1 MQVCYGVA
9 MRFAFVLAL
18 ALAACHSDPQPAHPA
33 PGEVPP
39 LPPASGTPVG
49 YLIDSSSDLKLRD
62 DQLQK
67 LKDIDTSL
75 GAQNADI
82 DVQLR
87 QIEKPEPEEQISP
100 QEQKQG
106 RKRDRRNMAPGQS
119 IVTNSD
125 AAKLHQM
132 HADNDK
138 AALKRAWAVLDA
150 TQQPVA
156 KKILEDRGVE
166 VPGEVKKANA
176 HDDSAGQPLP
186 GMEP

>member
-1 MQVCYGVA
+1 
-9 MRFAFVLAL
+9 MRFVFVLFL

-33 PGEVPP
+33 PGELPP

-49 YLIDSSSDLKLRD
+49 YLIDSSGDLKLRD

-67 LKDIDTSL
+67 LKDIDASL
-75 GAQNADI
+75 AARNADL

-87 QIEKPEPEEQISP
+87 QIEKPEPDEEITP

-106 RKRDRRNMAPGQS
+106 KKRQRMNHAPGQS
-119 IVTNSD
+119 TITNAD

-138 AALKRAWAVLDA
+138 ASLKQAWAVLDT
-150 TQQPVA
+150 TQQPIA

-166 VPGEVKKANA
+166 VPGAMKKADT